1 MVVSTLISSCL
12 LLGILISNKSSSSHR
27 YVQIAH
33 KNIIIEELTTDLNS
47 LQEDKYITLKQ
58 DDYPSLLGDF
68 VIELSKS
75 KGVRAYQVRCPNHTC
90 TKQGWINVVNLPIV
104 CIPNQIRIEI
114 VSSSSSAEVS
124 TSLSSLIRTIL
135 FESMLITKSFSLSGN
150 IF

>member
-1 MVVSTLISSCL
+1 MNNNFSIKFKKWDILIVVISTLISSCL

-68 VIELSKS
+68 VI
-75 KGVRAYQVRCPNHTC
+75 
-90 TKQGWINVVNLPIV
+90 
-104 CIPNQIRIEI
+104 
-114 VSSSSSAEVS
+114 
-124 TSLSSLIRTIL
+124 
-135 FESMLITKSFSLSGN
+135 
-150 IF
+150 

>member
-1 MVVSTLISSCL
+1 MVISTLISSCL

-27 YVQIAH
+27 FVQIAH

-75 KGVRAYQVRCPNHTC
+75 KGARVYEAHCPNHDC
-90 TKQGWINVVNLPIV
+90 KRGWIKLPNSSII
-104 CIPNQIRIEI
+104 CIFNQIKIEI
-114 VSSSSSAEVS
+114 ISSSFSEGGDIVIGGV
-124 TSLSSLIRTIL
+124 LYEEQIL
-135 FESMLITKSFSLSGN
+135 F
-150 IF
+150 

>member
-1 MVVSTLISSCL
+1 MVISTLISSCL

-75 KGVRAYQVRCPNHTC
+75 KGARVYEAHCPYHDC
-90 TKQGWINVVNLPIV
+90 KRYGWIKLPNSSIV
-104 CIPNQIRIEI
+104 CTFNQIKIEI
-114 VSSSSSAEVS
+114 ISPSSSEGIDIV
-124 TSLSSLIRTIL
+124 
-135 FESMLITKSFSLSGN
+135 M
-150 IF
+150 

>member
-1 MVVSTLISSCL
+1 MVISTLISSCL

-33 KNIIIEELTTDLNS
+33 KNIVIKELTTDLNS

-90 TKQGWINVVNLPIV
+90 TKQGWINAVNLPIV

-114 VSSSSSAEVS
+114 VSSSSSEGGDIVIGGV
-124 TSLSSLIRTIL
+124 LYEEQIL
-135 FESMLITKSFSLSGN
+135 F
-150 IF
+150 